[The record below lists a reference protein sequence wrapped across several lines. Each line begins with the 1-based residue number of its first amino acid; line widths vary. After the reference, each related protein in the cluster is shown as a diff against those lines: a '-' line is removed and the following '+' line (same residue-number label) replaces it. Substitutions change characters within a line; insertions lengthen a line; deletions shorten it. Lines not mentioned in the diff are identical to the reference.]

1 MLPLAEQEDK
11 NIVFVTTKSSKFMLH
26 FIELVIAL
34 SIILLIVP
42 QTPTENIVLRK
53 LLETGFFTNYSKA
66 KQFLSLLTW
75 VLIFVFLILLIFL
88 NFKLF

>member
-1 MLPLAEQEDK
+1 
-11 NIVFVTTKSSKFMLH
+11 MLH

-53 LLETGFFTNYSKA
+53 LLDTGFFTNYSKA

>member
-1 MLPLAEQEDK
+1 MEALAEQEDK